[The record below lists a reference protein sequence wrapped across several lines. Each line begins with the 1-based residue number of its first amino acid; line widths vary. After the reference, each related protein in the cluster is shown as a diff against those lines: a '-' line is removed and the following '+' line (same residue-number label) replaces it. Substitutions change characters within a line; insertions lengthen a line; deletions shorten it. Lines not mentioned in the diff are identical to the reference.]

1 MTQFVHALAPLPL
14 WLFQN
19 ELIFNTFPQEARLAT
34 HPGTGIL
41 QRQSDKNQDENH
53 PEHNVHATIK
63 IGRRELYQNRFKR
76 RIRLHH
82 IDHDMSKVEHDRI
95 NAFWFSCRVFINF
108 SKEISVEINAGIKIT
123 QPKILFKTAMR
134 PAC

>member
-19 ELIFNTFPQEARLAT
+19 ELIFNTFPQEARTAT
-34 HPGTGIL
+34 HPGSGIL

-63 IGRRELYQNRFKR
+63 IGRR
-76 RIRLHH
+76 
-82 IDHDMSKVEHDRI
+82 
-95 NAFWFSCRVFINF
+95 RVVPEQIQKGVFACI
-108 SKEISVEINAGIKIT
+108 ISIMT
-123 QPKILFKTAMR
+123 
-134 PAC
+134 